1 MPNRTE
7 TYVEKLPKCDFCPKE
22 AAYDARTKMGPWA
35 YMCEECFKK
44 YGVGLGVGR
53 GQKLKLRS
61 KSFASCVISEA
72 GDKPSAEEVKKAA
85 KTCATPSVTMTEKDL
100 EEAVYEGVWYPIC
113 PHCGAATGA
122 EPDATFVY
130 CDACGKRFRIINPYF

>member
-1 MPNRTE
+1 MDGTE
-7 TYVEKLPKCDFCPKE
+7 TYVDKLPECDFCGKE
-22 AAYDARTKMGPWA
+22 AHYDGRTKMGPWG
-35 YMCEECFKK
+35 YMCEDCFKMH
-44 YGVGLGVGR
+44 GVGLGVGR

-61 KSFASCVISEA
+61 KSFSSCVISEV
-72 GDKPSAEEVKKAA
+72 GGKPSPEAIKKAV

-100 EEAVYEGVWYPIC
+100 EQSVFDGVWYPIC

-130 CDACGKRFRIINPYF
+130 CDACGERFRIVNPYF